1 MMSIAFRDM
10 EIDGRLARLTAT
22 EGLDAGCMETSVE
35 QYAGM
40 DGGRVSGSRM
50 GARTVRLIYSIVG
63 DPEEARARLY
73 EVFEPKRSGTLRIT
87 TRDKDV
93 TARAVVGEVDCD
105 PWSRKEELTVTLT
118 CPDPW
123 LYSVEERTY
132 QPDNVNQWTITRNR
146 GASVGFVAQVGRA
159 GYVRFGGET
168 RKLQWDASS
177 VLAADA
183 VLTLDMREGH
193 RDLYI
198 ESGGARTSY
207 LQYITEWY
215 WQTCPHLPEGRQ
227 GIVRSNGAAKDPL
240 AIRERWAG
248 I

>member
-227 GIVRSNGAAKDPL
+227 GIVRSNGAAKGPL